1 MCKKID
7 DFLCS
12 IYKPQGVER
21 RISMG
26 NDVKLGSSRTVKGR
40 IMLMSLVMTLAA
52 IINVVINLIAQSNQ
66 TTENIGNTLRA
77 NLAGTAHL
85 TQNGVNNLV
94 ILVGD
99 HAHDYEFKNG
109 TDEQKIAHAKEIMS
123 FDENIQEL
131 IFVDAAGASVGGEIP
146 ADIKTRLGSSNY
158 VVASPDNSAD
168 SFYIAVKTAEGN
180 TLCAKMNTAK
190 LTGILTGIDND
201 AFLLASDGTVIASS
215 GAAGNTK
222 YADFVQTTGDGA
234 IFTNVSGDSGNCY
247 AAKKLDNSDGWTV
260 LVRCAKSGF
269 DGGFNTAL
277 RLSIGTIIVMI
288 ALGLGANY
296 FFGKT
301 VTKPLGKIKKKII
314 DMSNGVLSGA
324 PVDHK
329 ADDELGVLS
338 DAVNKMADYNNTIIS
353 DIKYTAEEIA
363 AENLCVKPHGEYCG
377 DFVPVKEALEKIVE
391 SIRSVIEN
399 IEEAGR
405 QVSSGS
411 EEMSRNSA
419 VLSTAAEEQSTTVSQ
434 LNDRLNAVYDEISNN
449 AKIACEQA
457 SGTAKECMELVNEGN
472 VKMGNMLDAMNE
484 INGTSA
490 QIANI
495 IKTIQDISEQTNIL
509 SINASI
515 EAARVGAAG
524 KGFAVVAG
532 EVGKLAEKT
541 AQAAK
546 STTKLIKSSIQS
558 VKNGT
563 VIANETAEMLG
574 KIVEKTDATAKVV
587 EDIADASAKQAESVK
602 DVLSG
607 MNIISSEVNQVSNSA
622 KECADSSEELA
633 TQAVMLHNTVDRFVI
648 NESKAAKK
656 AAEKPAPKPA
666 APAKPA
672 EIHLDDSEK
681 KAKKPAAA
689 APKKAAPV
697 KSAEKPVSVAPA
709 KPASINLDDNE
720 EKKAKPA
727 AKSTPVKPASAKQ
740 EPVKPAPKPTI
751 KLDEE
756 PTAVAAK
763 SGTAPVSKATMQPVK
778 RTINMDNNKY

>member
-1 MCKKID
+1 
-7 DFLCS
+7 
-12 IYKPQGVER
+12 
-21 RISMG
+21 MG

-52 IINVVINLIAQSNQ
+52 IINVVINLITQNNQ
-66 TTENIGNTLRA
+66 TKTNIENTLRA
-77 NLAGTAHL
+77 NLVGTAQL
-85 TQNGVNNLV
+85 AQNGVNNLV

-109 TDEQKIAHAKEIMS
+109 TNEQKIAHAKEIMS
-123 FDENIQEL
+123 YDENIQEL

-146 ADIKTRLGSSNY
+146 ADIKTKLGSTNY
-158 VVASPDNSAD
+158 VISSADNSSD

-180 TLCAKMNTAK
+180 ILCAKMNTTK
-190 LTGILTGIDND
+190 LTGILTGIDNE
-201 AFLLASDGTVIASS
+201 AFVLASDGTVIASS
-215 GAAGNTK
+215 GAAGKDN
-222 YADFVQTTGDGA
+222 YADFVQTTGNGA
-234 IFTNVSGDSGNCY
+234 VFTNVAGDSGSCY
-247 AAKKLDNSDGWTV
+247 AAKKLDISDNWTV
-260 LVRCAKSGF
+260 LVRCARSDF

-277 RLSIGTIIVMI
+277 RLSIGTIVVMI

-296 FFGKT
+296 FFGKS
-301 VTKPLGKIKKKII
+301 VTKPLGKIQKKIV
-314 DMSNGVLSGA
+314 DMSNGVLSGP
-324 PVDHK
+324 PVEHK
-329 ADDELGVLS
+329 ANDDLGILA
-338 DAVNKMADYNNTIIS
+338 DAVNRMAEYNNTIIT
-353 DIKYTAEEIA
+353 DIQHTAAEIA
-363 AENLCVKPHGEYCG
+363 ADNLCVKPHGQYSG

-405 QVSSGS
+405 QVSTGS

-434 LNDRLNAVYDEISNN
+434 LNDKLNAVYDEISNN

-472 VKMGNMLDAMNE
+472 VKMGNMLEAMNE
-484 INGTSA
+484 INSTSA

-495 IKTIQDISEQTNIL
+495 IRTIQDISEQTNIL

-532 EVGKLAEKT
+532 EVGKLADKT

-558 VKNGT
+558 VRNGT

-587 EDIADASAKQAESVK
+587 EDIADASAKQAESIK

-607 MNIISSEVNQVSNSA
+607 MNIISSEVVQVSSSA
-622 KECADSSEELA
+622 NQCADSSEELA
-633 TQAVMLHNTVDRFVI
+633 TQAVMLHNTVDRFII
-648 NESKAAKK
+648 NESKAAKI
-656 AAEKPAPKPA
+656 AAEKQADSAAKKSAPVKPTPAKTAPEKPTPAKTAPEKPAPAKT
-666 APAKPA
+666 APAKTAP
-672 EIHLDDSEK
+672 S
-681 KAKKPAAA
+681 KP
-689 APKKAAPV
+689 
-697 KSAEKPVSVAPA
+697 APA
-709 KPASINLDDNE
+709 KTAPEKPAPT
-720 EKKAKPA
+720 KKAPA
-727 AKSTPVKPASAKQ
+727 QSV
-740 EPVKPAPKPTI
+740 PKPTI

-756 PTAVAAK
+756 PVVSVEKTN
-763 SGTAPVSKATMQPVK
+763 SAPIAKATMQPVK
-778 RTINMDNNKY
+778 RTINLDNNKY

>member
-1 MCKKID
+1 
-7 DFLCS
+7 
-12 IYKPQGVER
+12 
-21 RISMG
+21 MG
-26 NDVKLGSSRTVKGR
+26 NDVKLGSTRTVKGR
-40 IMLMSLVMTLAA
+40 VMMMCLVMTIAA

-66 TTENIGNTLRA
+66 TKENIGNMLHA
-77 NLAGTAHL
+77 NLMGTAHL
-85 TQNGVNNLV
+85 TQNGVNNLI

-109 TDEQKIAHAKEIMS
+109 TDEQKIAHAKEIIS
-123 FDENIQEL
+123 YDPNIQEL
-131 IFVDAAGASVGGEIP
+131 IFVDAAGKSVGGEIP
-146 ADIKTRLGSSNY
+146 ADIKSRLGSTNY
-158 VVASPDNSAD
+158 VVSSPDNSAD

-180 TLCAKMNTAK
+180 TLCAKMSTAK

-201 AFLLASDGTVIASS
+201 AFLLASNGTVIASS
-215 GAAGNTK
+215 GAAGNAK
-222 YADFVQTTGDGA
+222 YADFVQKTGDGA
-234 IFTNVSGDSGNCY
+234 VFTNVAGESGNCY
-247 AAKKLDNSDGWTV
+247 AAKKLEISDNWTV
-260 LVRCAKSGF
+260 LVRCAKSDF

-277 RLSIGTIIVMI
+277 RLSIGTIVIMI

-296 FFGKT
+296 FFGKS
-301 VTKPLGKIKKKII
+301 VTKPLVKIQKKIV

-329 ADDELGVLS
+329 ADDDLGVLA
-338 DAVNKMADYNNTIIS
+338 DAVNKMAGYNNAIIT
-353 DIKYTAEEIA
+353 DITHTAAEIA
-363 AENLCVKPHGEYCG
+363 SDNLCVKPHGEYSG

-391 SIRSVIEN
+391 SIRTVIEN
-399 IEEAGR
+399 IEESGR

-419 VLSTAAEEQSTTVSQ
+419 VLSTAAEEQANTVSQ
-434 LNDRLNAVYDEISNN
+434 LNDRLESVYDEISNN
-449 AKIACEQA
+449 SKVACEQA

-472 VKMGNMLDAMNE
+472 VKMGNMLEAMNE

-558 VKNGT
+558 VRNGT

-587 EDIADASAKQAESVK
+587 KDIADASAKQAESVK

-622 KECADSSEELA
+622 RECADSSEELA

-656 AAEKPAPKPA
+656 AVEKNASKPA
-666 APAKPA
+666 APAT
-672 EIHLDDSEK
+672 
-681 KAKKPAAA
+681 
-689 APKKAAPV
+689 APKKAASV
-697 KSAEKPVSVAPA
+697 KPVSEA
-709 KPASINLDDNE
+709 KPAPKTVSASPAKQVSAKSASLSKTEN
-720 EKKAKPA
+720 KAKTSA
-727 AKSTPVKPASAKQ
+727 NTVEKSAHV
-740 EPVKPAPKPTI
+740 KPTI

-763 SGTAPVSKATMQPVK
+763 SDTAPVSKATMQPVK
-778 RTINMDNNKY
+778 RTINLDDNKY

>member
-1 MCKKID
+1 
-7 DFLCS
+7 
-12 IYKPQGVER
+12 
-21 RISMG
+21 MG

-40 IMLMSLVMTLAA
+40 IMLMSLVMTIAA
-52 IINVVINLIAQSNQ
+52 ILNVVINLIAQNNQ
-66 TTENIGNTLRA
+66 TKENIVNTLRG

-85 TQNGVNNLV
+85 SQNGINNLV

-109 TDEQKIAHAKEIMS
+109 TSEQKIAHMKEIMS
-123 FDENIQEL
+123 YDANIQEL
-131 IFVDAAGASVGGEIP
+131 VFTDASGVSTGGEMP
-146 ADIKTRLGSSNY
+146 AEVKSRLGSTNY
-158 VVASPDNSAD
+158 VISSPSGVSG

-180 TLCAKMNTAK
+180 TLCAKMITAK
-190 LTGILTGIDND
+190 LTDFLSGIDND

-215 GAAGNTK
+215 GAAGNSK

-234 IFTNVSGDSGNCY
+234 IFTNVAGDSGNCY
-247 AAKKLDNSDGWTV
+247 AAKKLDISDNWTV
-260 LVRCAKSGF
+260 LVRCAANDF
-269 DGGFNTAL
+269 NGGFNTAL

-296 FFGKT
+296 FFGKS
-301 VTKPLGKIKKKII
+301 VTKPLGKIQKKII

-329 ADDELGVLS
+329 ADDDLGVLA
-338 DAVNKMADYNNTIIS
+338 DAVNRMADYNNTIIT
-353 DIKYTAEEIA
+353 DITHTAEEIA
-363 AENLCVKPHGEYCG
+363 AENLCVKPNGAYNG
-377 DFVPVKEALEKIVE
+377 DFVPVKEALEKIVS

-434 LNDRLNAVYDEISNN
+434 LNDKLNLVYDEISNN

-472 VKMGNMLDAMNE
+472 VKMGNMLEAMNE

-558 VKNGT
+558 VRNGT

-622 KECADSSEELA
+622 RECADSSEELA
-633 TQAVMLHNTVDRFVI
+633 TQAVMLHNTVDRFI
-648 NESKAAKK
+648 ITEGKAAKR
-656 AAEKPAPKPA
+656 AAEKLEASASKKKVSE
-666 APAKPA
+666 KPA
-672 EIHLDDSEK
+672 EIRLDDSEK
-681 KAKKPAAA
+681 KVNKTAAS
-689 APKKAAPV
+689 APKKAAPTA
-697 KSAEKPVSVAPA
+697 KPASSAPAKPVAPA
-709 KPASINLDDNE
+709 KPA
-720 EKKAKPA
+720 AKPA
-727 AKSTPVKPASAKQ
+727 PAKPV
-740 EPVKPAPKPTI
+740 I

-756 PTAVAAK
+756 PAAVVK
-763 SGTAPVSKATMQPVK
+763 SGTAPVTKATMQPVS
-778 RTINMDNNKY
+778 RNISLDNNKY

>member
-1 MCKKID
+1 
-7 DFLCS
+7 
-12 IYKPQGVER
+12 
-21 RISMG
+21 MG
-26 NDVKLGSSRTVKGR
+26 NNVKLGTSRTVKGR
-40 IMLMSLVMTLAA
+40 VMLMCLVMTLAA
-52 IINVVINLIAQSNQ
+52 IINVVISLTMQ
-66 TTENIGNTLRA
+66 TTQTQKTIENTL
-77 NLAGTAHL
+77 NSSLAGVSTIS
-85 TQNGVNNLV
+85 QNGINNLV

-123 FDENIQEL
+123 YDANIQEL
-131 IFVDAAGASVGGEIP
+131 IFVDASGKSVGGEIP
-146 ADIKTRLGSSNY
+146 ADVKKRLGSSNY

-190 LTGILTGIDND
+190 LSGVLSGSTTDT
-201 AFLLASDGTVIASS
+201 FLLASDGTVIASS
-215 GAAGNTK
+215 GASGNAK
-222 YADFVQTTGDGA
+222 YADFVQ
-234 IFTNVSGDSGNCY
+234 SGNEAKIYPSVASDSQNCY
-247 AAKKLDNSDGWTV
+247 AAKKLEIGDNWTI
-260 LVRCAKSGF
+260 LVRTPSAIYYRVQDTSI
-269 DGGFNTAL
+269 
-277 RLSIGTIIVMI
+277 RLNIGTLLVLI

-301 VTKPLGKIKKKII
+301 VTKPLGKIQKKII

-324 PVDHK
+324 PVDHR
-329 ADDELGVLS
+329 ANDDLGVLA
-338 DAVNKMADYNNTIIS
+338 DAVNRMADYNNTIIS
-353 DIKYTAEEIA
+353 DIKKTAEEIA
-363 AENLCVKPHGEYCG
+363 SDNLCVKPNGEYSG

-419 VLSTAAEEQSTTVSQ
+419 VLSTAAEEQSITVSQ
-434 LNDRLNAVYDEISNN
+434 LNDRLNSVYDEISNN
-449 AKIACEQA
+449 AKVACEQA

-472 VKMGNMLDAMNE
+472 VKMGSMLEAMNE

-558 VKNGT
+558 VRNGT

-622 KECADSSEELA
+622 RECADSSEELA

-656 AAEKPAPKPA
+656 AVEKNASKPA
-666 APAKPA
+666 APA
-672 EIHLDDSEK
+672 D
-681 KAKKPAAA
+681 
-689 APKKAAPV
+689 APKKAAPA
-697 KSAEKPVSVAPA
+697 KSASEPKPAPKTVSASPAKQVSA
-709 KPASINLDDNE
+709 KPAIRLDDNE
-720 EKKAKPA
+720 KNAKKPA
-727 AKSTPVKPASAKQ
+727 APAAKPVP
-740 EPVKPAPKPTI
+740 EKPAPKPTI
-751 KLDEE
+751 KLEE
-756 PTAVAAK
+756 PAAAAVK
-763 SGTAPVSKATMQPVK
+763 SDAAPVAKATMQPVN
-778 RTINMDNNKY
+778 RTISLDNNKY

>member
-1 MCKKID
+1 
-7 DFLCS
+7 
-12 IYKPQGVER
+12 
-21 RISMG
+21 MG
-26 NDVKLGSSRTVKGR
+26 NDVKLGSSRNVKGR

-66 TTENIGNTLRA
+66 TKENIGNTLRA

-85 TQNGVNNLV
+85 AQNGINNLV
-94 ILVGD
+94 VLVGD

-123 FDENIQEL
+123 FDANIQEL
-131 IFVDAAGASVGGEIP
+131 IFMDAAGTSVGGEIP
-146 ADIKTRLGSSNY
+146 ADIKSRLGSSNY
-158 VVASPDNSAD
+158 VVSSPDNSAD

-190 LTGILTGIDND
+190 LTGVLSGIDND

-215 GAAGNTK
+215 GASGNTK

-234 IFTNVSGDSGNCY
+234 IFTNVAGDSGNCY
-247 AAKKLDNSDGWTV
+247 AAKKLDISDNWTV
-260 LVRCAKSGF
+260 LVRCAQSDF
-269 DGGFNTAL
+269 NSGFNTAL

-288 ALGLGANY
+288 VLGLGANY

-301 VTKPLGKIKKKII
+301 VTKPLDKIRRKIV

-329 ADDELGVLS
+329 ADDDLGILA
-338 DAVNKMADYNNTIIS
+338 DAVNRMADYNNTIIS
-353 DIKYTAEEIA
+353 DIKHTAEEIA
-363 AENLCVKPHGEYCG
+363 SENLCVKPNGEYCG

-419 VLSTAAEEQSTTVSQ
+419 VLSTAAEEQSITVSQ
-434 LNDRLNAVYDEISNN
+434 LNDKLNAVYDEISNN
-449 AKIACEQA
+449 AKVACEQA

-587 EDIADASAKQAESVK
+587 ENIADASAKQAESVK

-622 KECADSSEELA
+622 RECADSSEELA

-648 NESKAAKK
+648 NESRAAKM
-656 AAEKPAPKPA
+656 AAEKPVSSVPAKPASQKPAPKPESSAPVKSASIQLNDNEKKPKNPAAPTKQASAKPAAKA
-666 APAKPA
+666 APAKPV
-672 EIHLDDSEK
+672 STP
-681 KAKKPAAA
+681 KPA
-689 APKKAAPV
+689 
-697 KSAEKPVSVAPA
+697 EKTA
-709 KPASINLDDNE
+709 
-720 EKKAKPA
+720 
-727 AKSTPVKPASAKQ
+727 PVKPAS
-740 EPVKPAPKPTI
+740 KPTI

-763 SGTAPVSKATMQPVK
+763 PGTTPVTKATMQPVN
-778 RTINMDNNKY
+778 RTISLDNNKY

>member
-1 MCKKID
+1 
-7 DFLCS
+7 
-12 IYKPQGVER
+12 
-21 RISMG
+21 MG
-26 NDVKLGSSRTVKGR
+26 NDVKLGSTRTVKGR
-40 IMLMSLVMTLAA
+40 VMMMCLVMTLAA

-66 TTENIGNTLRA
+66 TKENIGNMLHA
-77 NLAGTAHL
+77 NLMGTAHL
-85 TQNGVNNLV
+85 TQNGVNNLI

-109 TDEQKIAHAKEIMS
+109 TDEQKIAHAKEIIS
-123 FDENIQEL
+123 YDPNIQEL
-131 IFVDAAGASVGGEIP
+131 IFVDAAGKSVGGEIP
-146 ADIKTRLGSSNY
+146 ADIKSRLGSTNY
-158 VVASPDNSAD
+158 VVSSPDNSAD

-180 TLCAKMNTAK
+180 TLCAKMSTAK

-201 AFLLASDGTVIASS
+201 AFLLASNGTVIASS
-215 GAAGNTK
+215 GAAGNAK
-222 YADFVQTTGDGA
+222 YADFVQKTGDGA
-234 IFTNVSGDSGNCY
+234 VFTNVAGESGNCY
-247 AAKKLDNSDGWTV
+247 AAKKLEISDNWTV
-260 LVRCAKSGF
+260 LVRCAKSDF

-277 RLSIGTIIVMI
+277 RLSIGTIVIMI

-296 FFGKT
+296 FFGKS
-301 VTKPLGKIKKKII
+301 VTKPLVKIQKKIV

-329 ADDELGVLS
+329 ADDDLGVLA
-338 DAVNKMADYNNTIIS
+338 DAVNKMADYNNAIIT
-353 DIKYTAEEIA
+353 DITHTAAEIA
-363 AENLCVKPHGEYCG
+363 SDNLCVKPHGEYSG

-391 SIRSVIEN
+391 SIRTVIEN
-399 IEEAGR
+399 IEESGR

-419 VLSTAAEEQSTTVSQ
+419 VLSTAAEEQANTVSQ
-434 LNDRLNAVYDEISNN
+434 LNDRLESVYDEISNN
-449 AKIACEQA
+449 SKVACEQA

-472 VKMGNMLDAMNE
+472 VKMGNMLEAMSE

-558 VKNGT
+558 VRNGT

-587 EDIADASAKQAESVK
+587 KDIADASAKQAESVK

-607 MNIISSEVNQVSNSA
+607 MNIVSSEVNQVSNSA
-622 KECADSSEELA
+622 RECADSSEELA

-656 AAEKPAPKPA
+656 AVEKNASKPA
-666 APAKPA
+666 APAT
-672 EIHLDDSEK
+672 
-681 KAKKPAAA
+681 
-689 APKKAAPV
+689 APKKAASV
-697 KSAEKPVSVAPA
+697 KPVSEA
-709 KPASINLDDNE
+709 KPAPKTVSASPAKQVSAKSASLSKTEN
-720 EKKAKPA
+720 KAKTSA
-727 AKSTPVKPASAKQ
+727 NTVEKPAH
-740 EPVKPAPKPTI
+740 VKPTI

-763 SGTAPVSKATMQPVK
+763 SDTAPVSKATMQPVK
-778 RTINMDNNKY
+778 RTINLDDNKY

>member
-1 MCKKID
+1 
-7 DFLCS
+7 
-12 IYKPQGVER
+12 
-21 RISMG
+21 MG
-26 NDVKLGSSRTVKGR
+26 NNVKLGTSRTVKGR
-40 IMLMSLVMTLAA
+40 VMLMCLVMTLAA
-52 IINVVINLIAQSNQ
+52 IINVVISLTMQ
-66 TTENIGNTLRA
+66 TTQTQKTIENTL
-77 NLAGTAHL
+77 NSSLAGVSTIS
-85 TQNGVNNLV
+85 QNGINNLV

-123 FDENIQEL
+123 YDANIQEL
-131 IFVDAAGASVGGEIP
+131 IFVDASVKSVGGEIP
-146 ADIKTRLGSSNY
+146 ADVKKRLGSSNY

-190 LTGILTGIDND
+190 LSGVLSGSTTDT
-201 AFLLASDGTVIASS
+201 FLLASDGTVIASS
-215 GAAGNTK
+215 GASGNAK
-222 YADFVQTTGDGA
+222 YADFVQ
-234 IFTNVSGDSGNCY
+234 SGDEAKIYPSVASDRQNCY
-247 AAKKLDNSDGWTV
+247 AAKKLEIGDNWTI
-260 LVRCAKSGF
+260 LVRTPSAIYYRVQDTSI
-269 DGGFNTAL
+269 
-277 RLSIGTIIVMI
+277 RLNIGTLLVLI

-301 VTKPLGKIKKKII
+301 VTKPLGKIQKKII

-324 PVDHK
+324 PVDHR
-329 ADDELGVLS
+329 ANDDLGVLA
-338 DAVNKMADYNNTIIS
+338 DAVNRMADYNNTIIY
-353 DIKYTAEEIA
+353 DIKKTAEEIA
-363 AENLCVKPHGEYCG
+363 SDNLCVKPNGEYSG

-419 VLSTAAEEQSTTVSQ
+419 VLSTAAEEQSITVSQ
-434 LNDRLNAVYDEISNN
+434 LNDRLNSVYDEISNN
-449 AKIACEQA
+449 AKVACEQA

-472 VKMGNMLDAMNE
+472 VKMGSMLEAMNE

-558 VKNGT
+558 VRNGT

-622 KECADSSEELA
+622 RECADSSEELA
-633 TQAVMLHNTVDRFVI
+633 TQAVMLHNTVDRFVTD
-648 NESKAAKK
+648 ERKAAKK
-656 AAEKPAPKPA
+656 AVEKNASKPA
-666 APAKPA
+666 APA
-672 EIHLDDSEK
+672 D
-681 KAKKPAAA
+681 
-689 APKKAAPV
+689 APKKAAPA
-697 KSAEKPVSVAPA
+697 KSASEPKPAPKTVSASPAKQVSA
-709 KPASINLDDNE
+709 KPAIRLDDNE
-720 EKKAKPA
+720 KNAKKPAAPA
-727 AKSTPVKPASAKQ
+727 AKSVP
-740 EPVKPAPKPTI
+740 EKPAPKPTI
-751 KLDEE
+751 KLEE
-756 PTAVAAK
+756 PAAAAVK
-763 SGTAPVSKATMQPVK
+763 SDAAPVAKATMQPVN
-778 RTINMDNNKY
+778 RTISLDNNKY